1 MTNLLARLFIKDY
14 KNTDNYKV
22 REQYGKLAGIT
33 GIITNLLLFVMK
45 ITVGAIFNS
54 IAIIADS
61 INNLSDSA
69 SSIVTVVGFKL
80 SGKPADEK
88 HPYGHARIEYIAGM
102 IVSFIILVLGLQL
115 GKSSFDKILS
125 PEETVFSYV
134 TVGILVASIL
144 IKVWQCLFYRRIAKT
159 IASSTLKATS
169 ADSFNDV
176 VATTVVLIGAII
188 SQFSGFNLDGYM
200 GMAVALFIIVSGI
213 RLVIET
219 ANPLLGLPPT
229 KKLVKELEQRITSHE
244 EILGIH
250 DLKVHNYGASSCF
263 ATVHCEVASDQDMI
277 SIHEVIDGIEREVF
291 KEMNINLVIHMDP
304 VVINDEQA
312 NELKQTIQE
321 FLGRLSEKIQ
331 IHDFRVVWGEESNH
345 VIFDIAVPFQFEYTD
360 EQLESIISD
369 KIKELDDS
377 YSLTLVVDHEG
388 EFTDDET

>member
-176 VATTVVLIGAII
+176 IATTVVLIGAII
-188 SQFSGFNLDGYM
+188 SQFAGFNLDGYM
-200 GMAVALFIIVSGI
+200 GMAVALFIIVSGV

-219 ANPLLGLPPT
+219 ANP
-229 KKLVKELEQRITSHE
+229 
-244 EILGIH
+244 
-250 DLKVHNYGASSCF
+250 
-263 ATVHCEVASDQDMI
+263 
-277 SIHEVIDGIEREVF
+277 
-291 KEMNINLVIHMDP
+291 
-304 VVINDEQA
+304 
-312 NELKQTIQE
+312 
-321 FLGRLSEKIQ
+321 
-331 IHDFRVVWGEESNH
+331 
-345 VIFDIAVPFQFEYTD
+345 
-360 EQLESIISD
+360 
-369 KIKELDDS
+369 
-377 YSLTLVVDHEG
+377 
-388 EFTDDET
+388 